1 MVKIYMLPV
10 GVGDFFWIRF
20 GKDESLEHNILIDGG
35 HDKFSRIYERILR
48 LIATENQKALII
60 MTHIDADHIQGAAQ
74 GMANLPCELLDRVID
89 KIYLNTGRG
98 IAKETHEKR
107 PHLSELQ
114 HSMPEDQI
122 LVFER
127 NKNHSIRDAETF
139 LEMIEKKRLSS
150 RLVDYTIAGTEVIYG
165 GANLRFVSPGKEEL
179 ERLSEKWEAYNQRRG
194 IHYTSVGMLEKDDL
208 QSLMNETLRTDTSVT
223 NRSSLAFLFEYQ
235 DIKGAFLGDAAA
247 PVVYEGLKKLGISAP
262 YPLDFLKL
270 PHHGGRYNMSDKL
283 LKALPTRNYL
293 LSTEGIPKS
302 NVPSKILLAH
312 ILKAHL
318 QDDLPA
324 PQHSTEDVA
333 RGEKTFGNREQK
345 VTVYN
350 NYPWWAKAYAGRFFS
365 DRDMNDYIKSGMIEF
380 AKLTNKPLHIRKGLL
395 FSRLI

>member
-1 MVKIYMLPV
+1 MVKVYMLPV

-20 GKDESLEHNILIDGG
+20 GKGEKSEHNILIDGG
-35 HDKFSRIYERILR
+35 HDKFSRIYEYITR
-48 LIATENQKALII
+48 LIASENQKALII

-74 GMANLPCELLDRVID
+74 GMASLPCELLDRVID
-89 KIYLNTGRG
+89 RIYLNTGRG

-107 PHLSELQ
+107 EHSSEPQSL
-114 HSMPEDQI
+114 MPEDQI

-127 NKNHSIRDAETF
+127 NLNHSVRDAETF
-139 LEMIEKKRLSS
+139 LGMIEKKGLSS
-150 RLVDYTIAGTEVIYG
+150 RLVDYTTAGTEVIYG
-165 GANLRFVSPGKEEL
+165 GASLRFVSPGKEEL
-179 ERLSEKWEAYNQRRG
+179 ERLSEKWEAYDRRRG
-194 IHYTSVGMLEKDDL
+194 IHYTSVGMPKEEDL
-208 QSLMNETLRTDTSVT
+208 HSLMKERLGTDTSVS

-235 DIKGAFLGDAAA
+235 DIKGGFLGDAAA

-293 LSTEGIPKS
+293 LSTEGVPEA
-302 NVPSKILLAH
+302 NVPSKVLLAH
-312 ILKAHL
+312 IIKNRMK
-318 QDDLPA
+318 DDLSL
-324 PQHSTEDVA
+324 PQCSNEDAA
-333 RGEKTFGNREQK
+333 RGRKGTGNRGQT

-350 NYPWWAKAYAGRFFS
+350 NYAWWAEAYAGRYFS
-365 DRDMNDYIKSGMIEF
+365 DRDMNDYIMTGMIEF
-380 AKLTNKPLHIRKGLL
+380 ARLTDKPLHIREGLV